1 MITAGQGTFWQS
13 RLIRTLIATAIA
25 VGIGALMIWGYVEGR
40 GEAEREV
47 ERERPIKEPLR
58 ISTNNGMPVVTLD
71 NQTQRNSGI
80 ESTRLESTP
89 FQQQVRAYGM
99 VLDLAR
105 LTDLSN
111 NYANAKAQLQ
121 TAHAKLVASK
131 AAFERAQ
138 TLYKGQAA
146 VSLAQLQTAEA
157 AFSVDEAAVAAAE
170 SHVRTLSATAYQEW
184 GAALAKSLIDGSPL
198 ITRLIERQDFL
209 LQVTLPPGVSIP
221 AVPETGAIQTGQNAR
236 EEITFI
242 SPATRTDPRIQG
254 ASFFY
259 VTPAKSDVLP
269 GMNVLSFLPS
279 GKAVDGVTI
288 PASAIVW
295 WQDKAWVYRRIDPE
309 RFARTEIAT
318 DLPTTGGSYIVAAL
332 PNGAEVVTRGAQ
344 LLLSEEFRAQ
354 IQVGEDK
361 K

>member
-1 MITAGQGTFWQS
+1 MSAWRTFFWQN
-13 RLIRTLIATAIA
+13 RIARTLGAMLIII
-25 VGIGALMIWGYVEGR
+25 GIGGLIIWGYVEGR
-40 GEAEREV
+40 GEADREA
-47 ERERPIKEPLR
+47 EHERPIKEPLR
-58 ISTNNGMPVVTLD
+58 ISTKNGMPVVTLD
-71 NQTQRNSGI
+71 NETQQNSGI
-80 ESTRLESTP
+80 EAIMLASAPYQE
-89 FQQQVRAYGM
+89 QVRAYGM

-105 LTDLSN
+105 LTELSN
-111 NYANAKAQLQ
+111 NYANAKAQLK
-121 TAHAKLVASK
+121 TAQAKLVASK

-138 TLYKGQAA
+138 ALYKGQAA

-157 AFSVDEAAVAAAE
+157 KLAAE
-170 SHVRTLSATAYQEW
+170 SQVRTFSATAYQEW

-209 LQVTLPPGVSIP
+209 LQITLPPGVSIP
-221 AVPETGAIQTGQNAR
+221 NVPETGAIQTGQNAR
-236 EEITFI
+236 AEITFI

-259 VTPAKSDVLP
+259 VMPAQSDVLP

-279 GKAVDGVTI
+279 GKSVDGITI

>member
-1 MITAGQGTFWQS
+1 MVTAGQRSFRQS
-13 RLIRTLIATAIA
+13 RLVRTLIPTAVA
-25 VGIGALMIWGYVEGR
+25 VGIGGLIIWGYVEGR
-40 GEAEREV
+40 GEADREA
-47 ERERPIKEPLR
+47 ERERPINEPLR
-58 ISTNNGMPVVTLD
+58 VSMKNGMPVVTLD
-71 NQTQRNSGI
+71 NETQRNSGI
-80 ESTRLESTP
+80 ETARLESAP
-89 FQQQVRAYGM
+89 FRQQVRAYGM

-105 LTDLSN
+105 LTELSN

-121 TAHAKLVASK
+121 TANAKLVASK

-138 TLYKGQAA
+138 ALYKGQAA

-170 SHVRTLSATAYQEW
+170 SQVRTLSATAFQEW
-184 GAALAKSLIDGSPL
+184 GPALAKSLIERSPL
-198 ITRLIERQDFL
+198 ITRLIEREDFL
-209 LQVTLPPGVSIP
+209 LQVTLPPGVSI
-221 AVPETGAIQTGQNAR
+221 ATVPEMGAIDTGQHTRAK
-236 EEITFI
+236 IAFI

-254 ASFFY
+254 VSFFY
-259 VTPAKSDVLP
+259 VTQAQNDILP
-269 GMNVLSFLPS
+269 GMNVLAFLPS
-279 GKAVDGVTI
+279 GKNVDGITI

>member
-1 MITAGQGTFWQS
+1 
-13 RLIRTLIATAIA
+13 
-25 VGIGALMIWGYVEGR
+25 
-40 GEAEREV
+40 
-47 ERERPIKEPLR
+47 
-58 ISTNNGMPVVTLD
+58 MPVVTLD
-71 NQTQRNSGI
+71 NETQQNSGI
-80 ESTRLESTP
+80 EAIMLASAPYQE
-89 FQQQVRAYGM
+89 QVRAYGM

-105 LTDLSN
+105 LTELSN
-111 NYANAKAQLQ
+111 NYANAKAQLK
-121 TAHAKLVASK
+121 TAQAKLVASK

-138 TLYKGQAA
+138 ALYKGQAA
-146 VSLAQLQTAEA
+146 VSLGQLQTAEA
-157 AFSVDEAAVAAAE
+157 AYSVDEAAVAAAE
-170 SHVRTLSATAYQEW
+170 SQVRTFSATAYQEW
-184 GAALAKSLIDGSPL
+184 GAALAKSLIDGSPS

-209 LQVTLPPGVSIP
+209 LQITLPPGVSIP
-221 AVPETGAIQTGQNAR
+221 NVPETGAIQTGQNAR
-236 EEITFI
+236 AEITFI

-259 VTPAKSDVLP
+259 VMPAQSDVLP

-279 GKAVDGVTI
+279 GKSVDGITI